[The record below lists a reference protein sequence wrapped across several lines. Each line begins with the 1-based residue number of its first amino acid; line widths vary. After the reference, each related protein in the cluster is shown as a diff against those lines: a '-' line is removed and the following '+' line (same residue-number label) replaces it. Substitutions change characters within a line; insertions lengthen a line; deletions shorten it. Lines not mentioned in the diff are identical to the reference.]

1 MTIITVIAP
10 EQRLS
15 VAQRRQL
22 AKTLTDAVLEP
33 EVGQPAPAARVG
45 FQVHFREL
53 PADCMA
59 IGGELLSDQKSP
71 RDIMTVN
78 IAVMDAAWPAQV
90 QERVIRG
97 VLARLAEACD
107 MAKPSPN
114 WWVTFQ
120 IIAEGSWG
128 SRGGVVSILQLLDSG
143 AFTAE
148 RASAIRDAIAAK
160 LSNQRPSSP

>member
-1 MTIITVIAP
+1 MTIITVTAP
-10 EQRLS
+10 EKRLS

-59 IGGELLSDQKSP
+59 IGGELLSDQP

-78 IAVMDAAWPAQV
+78 IAVMDAAWPADV
-90 QERVIRG
+90 RERVIRG
-97 VLARLAEACD
+97 VLARLAEACEVP
-107 MAKPSPN
+107 KPSPN

-120 IIAEGSWG
+120 VIDEGSWG

-148 RASAIRDAIAAK
+148 RIRAIRDAIPAPK
-160 LSNQRPSSP
+160 SN

>member
-1 MTIITVIAP
+1 MTIITVSAP

-15 VAQRRQL
+15 LAQRRQL

-33 EVGQPAPAARVG
+33 ELGQPMPAARIG

-59 IGGELLSDQKSP
+59 IGGELLSDQTP
-71 RDIMTVN
+71 PQDIMAVN
-78 IAVMDAAWPAQV
+78 IAVMDAAWPAV
-90 QERVIRG
+90 VRERVIRG

-107 MAKPSPN
+107 MQKPSPN

-120 IIAEGSWG
+120 VIDEGSWG
-128 SRGGVVSILQLLDSG
+128 SLGGVVSILQLLDSG

-148 RASAIRDAIAAK
+148 RASAIRAAIAAAE
-160 LSNQRPSSP
+160 SNAKPR

>member
-1 MTIITVIAP
+1 MTIITVTAP
-10 EQRLS
+10 EARLS

-33 EVGQPAPAARVG
+33 EVGQPAPPARIG

-78 IAVMDAAWPAQV
+78 VAVMDAAWPAQLR
-90 QERVIRG
+90 ERVIRG

-107 MAKPSPN
+107 MPKPSAN

-120 IIAEGSWG
+120 VIEEGSWG
-128 SRGGVVSILQLLDSG
+128 SRGSVVSILQLLDSG

-148 RASAIRDAIAAK
+148 RVRAIRDAIPAQV
-160 LSNQRPSSP
+160 SN

>member
-1 MTIITVIAP
+1 MTIITVTAP
-10 EQRLS
+10 EARLS

-33 EVGQPAPAARVG
+33 EVGQPAPAARIG

-59 IGGELLSDQKSP
+59 IGGELLSDQP
-71 RDIMTVN
+71 RDVMTVN
-78 IAVMDAAWPAQV
+78 IAVMDAAWPAGLR
-90 QERVIRG
+90 ERVIRG
-97 VLARLAEACD
+97 VLARLAEACE
-107 MAKPSPN
+107 MPKPSPH

-120 IIAEGSWG
+120 VIDEGSWG

-143 AFTAE
+143 AFTEE
-148 RASAIRDAIAAK
+148 RVKEIREAIAGAR
-160 LSNQRPSSP
+160 SR

>member
-1 MTIITVIAP
+1 
-10 EQRLS
+10 
-15 VAQRRQL
+15 
-22 AKTLTDAVLEP
+22 
-33 EVGQPAPAARVG
+33 
-45 FQVHFREL
+45 
-53 PADCMA
+53 MA
-59 IGGELLSDQKSP
+59 IGGELISDQTSP

-90 QERVIRG
+90 RECVIRG

-107 MAKPSPN
+107 MPKPSPN

-120 IIAEGSWG
+120 IIEEGSWG

-148 RASAIRDAIAAK
+148 RVRAIRDAIAAPV
-160 LSNQRPSSP
+160 SN

>member
-1 MTIITVIAP
+1 MTIITVTAP
-10 EQRLS
+10 HGRLS
-15 VAQRRQL
+15 VAQRRLL

-33 EVGQPAPAARVG
+33 EVGQPSPAARAG

-59 IGGELLSDQKSP
+59 IGGELLSDQP

-78 IAVMDAAWPAQV
+78 IAVMDAAWPAKLR
-90 QERVIRG
+90 ERVISG
-97 VLARLAEACD
+97 VLARLAEACE
-107 MAKPSPN
+107 MPKPSAN

-120 IIAEGSWG
+120 VIDEGSWG

-148 RASAIRDAIAAK
+148 RIRAIRDAIAA
-160 LSNQRPSSP
+160 PGSS

>member
-1 MTIITVIAP
+1 MTIITVTAP

-59 IGGELLSDQKSP
+59 IGGELLSDQTSP

-78 IAVMDAAWPAQV
+78 IAVMDAAWPAGLR
-90 QERVIRG
+90 ERVIRG
-97 VLARLAEACD
+97 VLARLAEACGLP
-107 MAKPSPN
+107 KPSAN

-120 IIAEGSWG
+120 VIEEGSWG

-148 RASAIRDAIAAK
+148 RIRAIRDAIPAAV
-160 LSNQRPSSP
+160 NN

>member
-1 MTIITVIAP
+1 M
-10 EQRLS
+10 
-15 VAQRRQL
+15 
-22 AKTLTDAVLEP
+22 LEP

-59 IGGELLSDQKSP
+59 IGGDLLSDQTSP

-78 IAVMDAAWPAQV
+78 IAVMDAWPAEV
-90 QERVIRG
+90 RERVIRG

-107 MAKPSPN
+107 MPKPSPN

-120 IIAEGSWG
+120 VIDEGSWG
-128 SRGGVVSILQLLDSG
+128 SRGGVISILQLLDSG

-148 RASAIRDAIAAK
+148 RASAIRDAIAAAA
-160 LSNQRPSSP
+160 SN

>member
-1 MTIITVIAP
+1 MTIITVTAP

-15 VAQRRQL
+15 LAQRRLL

-33 EVGQPAPAARVG
+33 EVGQVAPAARVG

-90 QERVIRG
+90 RARVISG
-97 VLARLAEACD
+97 VLARLAEACE
-107 MAKPSPN
+107 MPKPSPN

-120 IIAEGSWG
+120 IIDEGSWG

-148 RASAIRDAIAAK
+148 RIKAIRDAIAA
-160 LSNQRPSSP
+160 PVSS

>member
-1 MTIITVIAP
+1 MTIITVTAP
-10 EQRLS
+10 EKRLS

-33 EVGQPAPAARVG
+33 EVGQPSPAARAG

-59 IGGELLSDQKSP
+59 IGGELLSDQKS

-78 IAVMDAAWPAQV
+78 IAVMDAAWPA
-90 QERVIRG
+90 ELRARVIRG

-107 MAKPSPN
+107 MPKPSAN

-120 IIAEGSWG
+120 VIEEGSWG

-148 RASAIRDAIAAK
+148 RVKAIRDAIAAP
-160 LSNQRPSSP
+160 SN